1 MNDEAKDPIEH
12 SSSNNTEKFLVG
24 DTIDQDIPNWRKQ
37 LRYIPMIFLAIAI
50 IVIIV
55 IVVEDPPKLEGAE
68 ELKDYVKNKLGY
80 LGVLVMGLA
89 GSSVPIWPL
98 PGSWAAFLAGG
109 AGLNPALIGLAAGIG
124 EPLGESTYYMAGY
137 GGQAAVTNVKGYRKV
152 VHWMEKHG
160 AITLF
165 LVCAI
170 PNFFTRAAVIA
181 AGALR
186 YPYWKFFLIC
196 WAGKTIKSIGF
207 AIAGYYF
214 FEATF
219 DVVEWLVG

>member
-1 MNDEAKDPIEH
+1 MNDEAESSIER
-12 SSSNNTEKFLVG
+12 SSSDNSEKFPSDDNISK
-24 DTIDQDIPNWRKQ
+24 DTPNWRTQ
-37 LRYIPMIFLAIAI
+37 LRYIPLIFLAIAI
-50 IVIIV
+50 IAIIV

-68 ELKDYVKNKLGY
+68 ELKDYVKHKLGY

-89 GSSVPIWPL
+89 GSSVPVWPL

-109 AGLNPALIGLAAGIG
+109 AGLNPALVGLAAGFG

-137 GGQAAVTNVKGYRKV
+137 GGQAAITNVKGYRKV
-152 VHWMEKHG
+152 VRWMERHG

-196 WAGKTIKSIGF
+196 WAGKTIKSMGF
-207 AIAGYYF
+207 AIAGFYF